1 MISADNPDIS
11 SFLVWKQGIF
21 GVKKTAKTRLADSK
35 FNRLRAKP
43 TGKCCSAWYEPV
55 ARLRASKY

>member
-11 SFLVWKQGIF
+11 SLLVWKQGIF
-21 GVKKTAKTRLADSK
+21 GFAKTSKTRLADSK
-35 FNRLRAKP
+35 FNRLRAES

-55 ARLRASKY
+55 ERLRASNY